1 MGFIIHDIRTRA
13 ETRYPQI
20 RDLIKTLPSC
30 KKLKGTYMKNEYIDN
45 IKNIFHELIGKL
57 SIEELISNSELI
69 EVIKSFEKK
78 FRIQEAAV

>member
-1 MGFIIHDIRTRA
+1 
-13 ETRYPQI
+13 
-20 RDLIKTLPSC
+20 
-30 KKLKGTYMKNEYIDN
+30 MKNEYIDN